1 MHTATLST
9 PTTTGADARGGER
22 RSGSFATAAARRRY
36 WVWVSCLIA
45 GSLLLGFGLIAWAN
59 PMPLGTRGFW
69 IIAQHRSL
77 AVFVMA
83 LVALCQAMA
92 TVAFQTVTNNRI
104 LTPSIM
110 GFESLYRA
118 IQTTSVYLFGLAGL
132 VSFTGLTAFV
142 FQVGVMMGLACALY
156 GWLLSGRYANLQ
168 VMLLIGVVIGGGLGS
183 VSSFMQRLLTPSEF
197 DVLSARM
204 FGSVSN
210 ANPVYFPVAIP
221 LIVIA
226 GGVLWFTSRSLNT
239 LSLGREAAINLGV
252 PHRRMTII
260 VLIATSALIATST
273 ALVGPLTFLG
283 FLVAT
288 LAYQVADT
296 YDHRYLFP
304 VAALIGFVVLSAAYF
319 VMNFI
324 FYGSGV
330 VSIIIELV
338 GGTVFLIVIMK
349 KGRL

>member
-1 MHTATLST
+1 MATTTLSPAT
-9 PTTTGADARGGER
+9 SDVERPRPER
-22 RSGSFATAAARRRY
+22 RASAFSTARAQRRY
-36 WVWVSCLIA
+36 WVTVAVLVGLA
-45 GSLLLGFGLIAWAN
+45 ALFGFGLIAWAN
-59 PMPLGTRGFW
+59 PMPFGTSGFW
-69 IIAQHRSL
+69 LIAQHRGV

-83 LVALCQAMA
+83 LVAICQALA

-132 VSFTGLTAFV
+132 ISFTGVTAFIV
-142 FQVGVMMGLACALY
+142 QVGAMMGLACALY

-168 VMLLIGVVIGGGLGS
+168 VMLLIGIVIGGGLGS

-197 DVLSARM
+197 DVLAARM

-210 ANPVYFPVAIP
+210 ANAAYFPVAIP
-221 LIVIA
+221 LIVVA
-226 GGVLWFTSRSLNT
+226 GGVLWFMSRSLNT
-239 LSLGREAAINLGV
+239 LSLGRDAAVNLGV
-252 PHRRMTII
+252 NHRRTTII
-260 VLIATSALIATST
+260 VLVAASALIATST

-288 LAYQVADT
+288 LAYQLADT
-296 YDHRYLFP
+296 YDHRYIFP
-304 VAALIGFVVLSAAYF
+304 VAALVGFVVLSAAYF
-319 VMNFI
+319 IMNFI

-338 GGTVFLIVIMK
+338 GGTVFLIVILK